1 MFQII
6 FLLVNITTYLYKPF
20 LNRRKPYKGIFG
32 TLLLSKFSIQSRIRL
47 VMESPFKEIKQEDK
61 FNKVSNSHTNS
72 QEQEETWFSGTLM
85 DLDPNDAK
93 YYYRLSKIHNNIT
106 YEETGFNQRFRL
118 NNLVAI
124 RLAEFFPRK
133 WLNEISNTF
142 RSTPGEHLGVKTEE
156 DRYLLYLGF
165 IDILL
170 ILRGLTLLDSTLEE
184 INKSCAINIKKNNLR
199 TIRLRLLNLYPS
211 LKEKWCKVRAKTP
224 AKVLISTLLKVLN
237 QEFVFDTES
246 EKEIYKVKHKA
257 LEYGYSLS
265 KMDRTVRMK
274 RPETWA
280 RALCVKAH
288 RDILNYSTSD
298 NFPKLT
304 RKDYEVIENKRW
316 QLDKILKRKLV

>member
-1 MFQII
+1 
-6 FLLVNITTYLYKPF
+6 
-20 LNRRKPYKGIFG
+20 
-32 TLLLSKFSIQSRIRL
+32 
-47 VMESPFKEIKQEDK
+47 MEPPFKEIKQEDK
-61 FNKVSNSHTNS
+61 FNRVLNSHTNS

-85 DLDPNDAK
+85 ELDPNDAK

-106 YEETGFNQRFRL
+106 YEETGFNQRFKL

-124 RLAEFFPRK
+124 RLAEFFPKK

-142 RSTPGEHLGVKTEE
+142 RSTPGEQLGVKTEE

-184 INKSCAINIKKNNLR
+184 ISKFCAINIKKNNLR

-211 LKEKWCKVRAKTP
+211 LKDKWCKVRAKTP

-265 KMDRTVRMK
+265 RMDRTVRMK

-288 RDILNYSTSD
+288 RDVLNYSTSD
-298 NFPKLT
+298 NFPNLT
-304 RKDYEVIENKRW
+304 RKNYEVVENKRW
-316 QLDKILKRKLV
+316 QLDKILKRKTVE